1 MTFRPSPTLGA
12 QVRRATQKQ
21 IRVESAKIRDA
32 VVSASPQGQRRSGSK
47 RSWRVRP
54 QPDGTV
60 RVFSTDPN
68 AHIVEFGSQDSP
80 EYAPV
85 RRTLRKVNAS
95 IDLYGKGRG
104 ASGRR
109 RGPHP
114 KKVKR

>member
-1 MTFRPSPTLGA
+1 MTFRPAGNFDE

-21 IRVESAKIRDA
+21 IRVAAKEIRDEIVA
-32 VVSASPQGQRRSGSK
+32 AAPQGRRRSGNK

-60 RVFSTDPN
+60 HIFSTDPN
-68 AHIVEFGSQDSP
+68 AHIIEFGSQDSP

-85 RRTLRKVNAS
+85 RRTLRRVNAS

-109 RGPHP
+109 RGPHQ
-114 KKVKR
+114 KRAGR